1 MKEYMMLEA
10 KPLTSAEIADAI
22 DRAHRM
28 RSEAFW
34 MAFVNVGKW
43 LHKITHSKM
52 SGGSG
57 LAHSS

>member
-10 KPLTSAEIADAI
+10 KPLTQAEIANAI
-22 DRAHRM
+22 SRAHQM

-34 MAFVNVGKW
+34 MAFVNAAKW
-43 LHKITHSKM
+43 LRKITHSKM